1 MRLKYFLIVSNYAID
16 NGFQEAL
23 QHAKRPLKVGGVET
37 PSTLN
42 DLSLGELMQLQ
53 GISSEREMIL
63 VPCKVLLGLDERKV
77 MRSEAYDVLAFV
89 FWAAREVERINKL
102 FASTNVPPTP
112 EEKQAGAD
120 KMNFGMFGLIDY
132 YAQRMGITD
141 HEAVEYVPWVRVYKC
156 LDMDAQ
162 RIRMDR
168 RLRKVLERR
177 KK

>member
-1 MRLKYFLIVSNYAID
+1 MRLKDFLIVSGYATD
-16 NGFQEAL
+16 DGFQEKL

-42 DLSLGELMQLQ
+42 DITMGELMQLQ
-53 GISSEREMIL
+53 GISSEQDMML
-63 VPCKVLLGLDERKV
+63 VPCRVLLGLDERKV
-77 MRSEAYDVLAFV
+77 MNSEAYDVLAFV
-89 FWAAREVERINKL
+89 FWTAREVERINRL

-120 KMNFGMFGLIDY
+120 KMNFGMFGLVDY

-141 HEAVEYVPWVRVYKC
+141 HEAVEHVPWVRVYKC
-156 LDMDAQ
+156 FDMDAQ
-162 RIRMDR
+162 RARMER
-168 RLRKVLERR
+168 RLRKILERR

>member
-1 MRLKYFLIVSNYAID
+1 MRLKDFLIVSNYAIE

-23 QHAKRPLKVGGVET
+23 QHAKRPLKVGGVEP

-77 MRSEAYDVLAFV
+77 MNSDAHDVLAFV
-89 FWAAREVERINKL
+89 FWTAREVERINKL

-120 KMNFGMFGLIDY
+120 KMNFGMFGIVDY

-162 RIRMDR
+162 RARMDR
-168 RLRKVLERR
+168 RLRKILERR

>member
-1 MRLKYFLIVSNYAID
+1 MRLKDFLIVSNYAID
-16 NGFQEAL
+16 DGFQEKL
-23 QHAKRPLKVGGVET
+23 HNAKRPVKVGRVVT

-42 DLSLGELMQLQ
+42 DLTMGELMQLQ

-63 VPCKVLLGLDERKV
+63 VPCRVLLGLDERKV

-112 EEKQAGAD
+112 EEKQADAD
-120 KMNFGMFGLIDY
+120 KRNFGMFGRIDY

-177 KK
+177 KE

>member
-1 MRLKYFLIVSNYAID
+1 MRLKEFFVICNYAD
-16 NGFQEAL
+16 SDFQERI
-23 QHAKRPLKVGGVET
+23 QQAKHPEKVGGIRT

-42 DLSLGELMQLQ
+42 DLTMGELMQLQ

-63 VPCKVLLGLDERKV
+63 VPCRVLLGLDERKV

-89 FWAAREVERINKL
+89 FWAAREVERINRL

-162 RIRMDR
+162 RIRMNR

>member
-1 MRLKYFLIVSNYAID
+1 MII
-16 NGFQEAL
+16 
-23 QHAKRPLKVGGVET
+23 T

-42 DLSLGELMQLQ
+42 DLTLGELMQLQ

-63 VPCKVLLGLDERKV
+63 VPCRVLLGLDERKV